1 MKSQSKI
8 IARYAETDQMGIVHH
23 SVYPVWFEVARTDF
37 IKKAGMTYT
46 QMEQSGI
53 MLPLAELTCRYFRP
67 AFYEDE
73 LTVEASILRL
83 TPARIE
89 FLYEVYNQSGELLT
103 RGTTMHGWT
112 DHSLHPINLRK
123 EHPDIWALVVSTTE
137 PKQQESKE

>member
-37 IKKAGMTYT
+37 IKQAGMTYSE
-46 QMEQSGI
+46 MEQQGV

-73 LTVEASILRL
+73 LMVEVRISRL

-89 FLYEVYNQSGELLT
+89 FLYEVSNRDGELLT

-112 DHSLHPINLRK
+112 DKQLHPVNLRK
-123 EHPDIWALVVSTTE
+123 YRPKIWELVLSTKE
-137 PKQQESKE
+137 PE